1 MFTTQRR
8 RESSVEERLLAQP
21 YRFEFFQAVRML
33 ELALKAQGVKAD
45 QALALHIRFEN
56 STSLS
61 FPPSEIESLRA
72 LTLDADIESPVGDN
86 PGRGNSGSGHAE
98 SESESESDGVD
109 AVDKSKKQKRY
120 YLTPSFMGFLGPNGT
135 LPRHYSE
142 RIIAHQLYK
151 RDRAPTAF
159 LDTYSNRAVAL
170 FYSAWKKYR
179 LELEHESK
187 GKNGFLPLL
196 MSLSGLGYPSL
207 RGRLSH
213 ASTGIEDESLA
224 FYAGALRHR
233 PMSATYLESL
243 LSDYFE
249 VNIKIKQFAGRWYTL
264 AKEHQSTLG
273 LANAE
278 LGVSAL
284 SGQRVWQRDLR
295 IGLLIGPLRKK
306 EFAKFLPRETAA
318 RALEQMLKMLVGL
331 TMEFEV
337 QLILRAEDVGNCDL
351 SDHRSS
357 GRLGWDTFLTTKKQT
372 LNRSDARY
380 TLNELV

>member
-1 MFTTQRR
+1 MSATQRR
-8 RESSVEERLLAQP
+8 FQLSVEERLLSEP
-21 YRFEFFQAVRML
+21 YRFEFFQAVRIL
-33 ELALKAQGVKAD
+33 ELSLKCQGVD
-45 QALALHIRFEN
+45 VNRALDGNIRFEN

-61 FPPSEIESLRA
+61 FPPSEIERLNAQTQPCGDSDATVANA
-72 LTLDADIESPVGDN
+72 LPEP
-86 PGRGNSGSGHAE
+86 
-98 SESESESDGVD
+98 
-109 AVDKSKKQKRY
+109 KRY

-142 RIIAHQLYK
+142 RIITHQLYK

-196 MSLSGLGYPSL
+196 MSLGGLGYSSL
-207 RGRLSH
+207 RNRLNQT
-213 ASTGIEDESLA
+213 STGIEDESLA
-224 FYAGALRHR
+224 FYAGVLRHR
-233 PMSATYLESL
+233 PMSAVYLEAV
-243 LSDYFE
+243 LSDYFK
-249 VNIKIKQFAGRWYTL
+249 VAVKIEQFVGRWFSL
-264 AKEHQSTLG
+264 PVEHQTALG

-295 IGLLIGPLRKK
+295 IGVKIGPLRKK
-306 EFAKFLPRETAA
+306 EFAQFLPKEVAS

-331 TMEFEV
+331 TLEFEV
-337 QLILRAEDVGNCDL
+337 QLVLKADYVGHCDL
-351 SDHRSS
+351 SDHRTS
-357 GRLGWDTFLTTKKQT
+357 GRLGWDTFLTTEKQAR
-372 LNRSDARY
+372 NRSDARY
-380 TLNELV
+380 TLNALA

>member
-1 MFTTQRR
+1 MSTTQRR
-8 RESSVEERLLAQP
+8 LQLSVEERLLSEP
-21 YRFEFFQAVRML
+21 YRFEFFQAVRVL
-33 ELALKAQGVKAD
+33 ELSLKAQGVD
-45 QALALHIRFEN
+45 VNRALDSNIRFEN

-61 FPPSEIESLRA
+61 FPPSEIEGLRTQILNSDDSDAGLSTA
-72 LTLDADIESPVGDN
+72 LPE
-86 PGRGNSGSGHAE
+86 
-98 SESESESDGVD
+98 
-109 AVDKSKKQKRY
+109 QKRY

-142 RIIAHQLYK
+142 RIITHQLYK

-196 MSLSGLGYPSL
+196 MSLSGLGYSSL
-207 RGRLSH
+207 RSRLSQSH
-213 ASTGIEDESLA
+213 TGIEDESLA

-233 PMSATYLESL
+233 PMSAIYLQSV
-243 LSDYFE
+243 LSDYFKVTVE
-249 VNIKIKQFAGRWYTL
+249 IEQFVGQWYTL
-264 AKEHQSTLG
+264 PKEHQSTLG
-273 LANAE
+273 MANAE

-295 IGLLIGPLRKK
+295 IGVKIGPLRKK
-306 EFAKFLPRETAA
+306 EFAQFLPKQVAS

-331 TMEFEV
+331 TLEFEV
-337 QLILRAEDVGNCDL
+337 QLVLKADDVGHCDL
-351 SDHRSS
+351 SDHRTS
-357 GRLGWDTFLTTKKQT
+357 GQLGWDTFLTTAKQT
-372 LNRSDARY
+372 RNRSDARY
-380 TLNELV
+380 TLNALV

>member
-72 LTLDADIESPVGDN
+72 HTLDAEIENPVGDDS
-86 PGRGNSGSGHAE
+86 GRGTNE
-98 SESESESDGVD
+98 SECGDAESESDGVD
-109 AVDKSKKQKRY
+109 AEDKSKKQKRY

-196 MSLSGLGYPSL
+196 MSLSGLGYTSL
-207 RGRLSH
+207 RDRLSQT
-213 ASTGIEDESLA
+213 STGIEDESLA

-249 VNIKIKQFAGRWYTL
+249 VNIKIKQFVGRWYTL
-264 AKEHQSTLG
+264 PKEHQSTLG
-273 LANAE
+273 VANAE

-306 EFAKFLPRETAA
+306 EFAKFLPREIAA

-331 TMEFEV
+331 TLEFEV